1 MGKKKREEK
10 LKRQQ
15 QTTKPLNWSELFRL
29 MPGVLLR
36 AFVIILPLSIL
47 MTFLGGSGLTLFNNV
62 IVQMGTVLAAYL
74 IFNNFIFGPIR
85 KYRRAEAVQKP
96 EPAKKIEPA
105 KAKKPEPSKKPSAS
119 KPK

>member
-1 MGKKKREEK
+1 MKNECPPSAAQARTVFGFAK
-10 LKRQQ
+10 LPAAYA
-15 QTTKPLNWSELFRL
+15 TLVMPLL
-29 MPGVLLR
+29 
-36 AFVIILPLSIL
+36 LSIL